1 MRKIIEVDG
10 VAVIGQEPA
19 RGDHFK
25 TGKTVTYDS
34 IAYLLLADGTERY
47 ACLGCSDTPA
57 FEQLRSTIAHM
68 SAHVQ
73 RRPVQLNRTPKQR
86 VRTGQRVA
94 SIRRPRTDQETI
106 NLVLDLV
113 GSHMGDRQWAFLVST
128 ELNRR
133 GVPTS
138 TGKKWTNNSV
148 THIWNTYGDRTN
160 ENQSSTQPN
169 GDVNASQMHPRVT
182 HDVTHGVTLASLDHG
197 MQSIESSMIA
207 IQKSIHDTYVLQ
219 TTVADAIVNVKQ
231 QIERQR
237 RMITKLKLSNVSDVD
252 IDTIRLKAD
261 KYDEIVKQFG
271 L

>member
-1 MRKIIEVDG
+1 MRKILEVDG
-10 VAVIGQEPA
+10 IGVIEQEPA

-57 FEQLRSTIAHM
+57 FEQLRSTISHT
-68 SAHVQ
+68 SAHVK
-73 RRPVQLNRTPKQR
+73 RRSAQLNQTPKQR
-86 VRTGQRVA
+86 VRKGQRVA
-94 SIRRPRTDQETI
+94 SIRRPRTDQDTI

-113 GSHMGDRQWAFLVST
+113 GNHMGDRQWAFLVST

-148 THIWNTYGDRTN
+148 THIWNTYGNRTN
-160 ENQSSTQPN
+160 ENRASTPLN
-169 GDVNASQMHPRVT
+169 GDVNASPVSPQ
-182 HDVTHGVTLASLDHG
+182 VTHGVTLASLDHG
-197 MQSIESSMIA
+197 MQSIERSMVA
-207 IQKSIHDTYVLQ
+207 IQKFVHDTHVLQ
-219 TTVADAIVNVKQ
+219 TMIADAIVSVKQ
-231 QIERQR
+231 QIEHQRQ
-237 RMITKLKLSNVSDVD
+237 MITQLKRSNVSDVD
-252 IDTIRLKAD
+252 INALRRKAD